1 MWRELFLRISLR
13 FTGQSNIWQKEQ
25 VMRADRKE
33 VLRYLGYRGQEIE
46 EKTAQ
51 MIEEVTAELERG
63 SMTKSIYREYDCEVA
78 TDTVVLGGLEIKSR
92 NLAVNLEGCGRAVL
106 LAATIGRSAD
116 FMVKKYSVSNMAKA
130 AVVQAAGAACIE
142 SYVDE
147 VEDTIREDA
156 RQRGLYLRPR
166 FSPGYGDFA
175 LEYQRDIFR
184 MLECSK
190 RIGVT
195 LTEGNLMMPSKSVTA
210 VIGLTTKERESC
222 QMEKCSL
229 CAKKDCE
236 FRIQNPSAE
245 GE

>member
-1 MWRELFLRISLR
+1 M
-13 FTGQSNIWQKEQ
+13 K
-25 VMRADRKE
+25 ADRKE
-33 VLRYLGYRGQEIE
+33 TLRYLGYHGQEME
-46 EKTAQ
+46 EQTMQ
-51 MIEEVTAELERG
+51 MIEEVAAELEHS
-63 SMTKSIYREYDCEVA
+63 SMPKSIYREYGCEV
-78 TDTVVLGGLEIKSR
+78 TKETVTLGGLEIKSR
-92 NLAVNLEGCGRAVL
+92 NLAVNLKGCERAVL
-106 LAATIGRSAD
+106 LAATIGRGAD

-147 VEDTIREDA
+147 IEEMIRVDA
-156 RQRGLYLRPR
+156 KKRGLYLRPR

-175 LEYQRDIFR
+175 LDYQRDIFQI
-184 MLECSK
+184 LECSK

-229 CAKKDCE
+229 CVKTDCE
-236 FRIQNPSAE
+236 FRTHSSKKK